1 MNLAYNYVFATGAP
15 MKALVYTGTHE
26 VVYRDEPDPVP
37 VADSTVLVQVDACG
51 LCGSDMH
58 AYHGH
63 DARRVPPLILG
74 HEATGVVKTG
84 HRSGERVILNP
95 LITCNSCEYCL
106 SGNSN
111 LCAQRELIGMRM
123 AGAFAEQ
130 VLIPEKNLMPLPAGM
145 DPGDASLTEPT
156 AVSLHSVRLAERV
169 LQRPISESRAVVIGA
184 GAIGVLAALVLASKG
199 CDELYIGD
207 TNALRRSTAE
217 QNSWGHVYDPIA
229 SEPAADSFDLVIDA
243 VGSGRTRE
251 AASRLVKPGG
261 VICHAGL
268 QDDQPGLD
276 TRKITLQEV
285 TVIGNYT
292 YTVPDLYAA
301 TRALQSGKLGSLDW
315 VERRALSEG
324 AGAFADVH
332 NGSTPSPKIV
342 LFPG

>member
-1 MNLAYNYVFATGAP
+1 

-26 VVYRDEPDPVP
+26 VVFRDEPDPVLED
-37 VADSTVLVQVDACG
+37 DSMVLVKIDACG

-74 HEATGVVKTG
+74 HEATGVVSSG
-84 HRSGERVILNP
+84 SRSGERVILNP
-95 LITCNSCEYCL
+95 LISCGQCEFCFA
-106 SGNSN
+106 GNSN

-130 VLIPEKNLMPLPAGM
+130 VIIPEKNLLPLPAGM
-145 DPGDASLTEPT
+145 DVGDASLTEPT

-169 LQRPISESRAVVIGA
+169 LQRPVSESRAVVIGA
-184 GAIGVLAALVLASKG
+184 GAIGVLAALVLAGKG
-199 CDELYIGD
+199 CDDIFIGD
-207 TNALRRSTAE
+207 TNALRRATAE
-217 QNSWGHVYDPIA
+217 QNNWGNVYNPIE
-229 SEPAADSFDLVIDA
+229 SEPDADSFDLVIDA
-243 VGSGRTRE
+243 VGSGLTRQ

-268 QDDQPGLD
+268 QDNEPGLD

-292 YTVPDLYAA
+292 YTVPDLFAA
-301 TRALQSGKLGSLDW
+301 TQALQSGKMGSLDW

-324 AGAFADVH
+324 ASAFADVH
-332 NGSTPSPKIV
+332 NGTTPSPKIV
-342 LFPG
+342 LFPT

>member
-1 MNLAYNYVFATGAP
+1 

-26 VVYRDEPDPVP
+26 VVYRDEPDPV
-37 VADSTVLVQVDACG
+37 AESSAMALVKIDACG

-74 HEATGVVKTG
+74 HEATGVVTSG
-84 HRSGERVILNP
+84 SRSGERVILNP
-95 LITCNSCEYCL
+95 LITCGSCEFCL
-106 SGNSN
+106 AGVGN
-111 LCAQRELIGMRM
+111 LCSQRELIGMRM

-130 VLIPEKNLMPLPAGM
+130 VLIPERNLMPLPAGM
-145 DPGDASLTEPT
+145 DAGDASLTEPT

-169 LQRPISESRAVVIGA
+169 LQRPVSESRAVIIGA

-199 CDELYIGD
+199 CDDIFIGD

-217 QNSWGHVYDPIA
+217 QNNWGNVYDPVA
-229 SEPAADSFDLVIDA
+229 TEPAADSFDLVIDA
-243 VGSGRTRE
+243 VGSGHTRKS
-251 AASRLVKPGG
+251 ASRLVKPGG

-268 QDDQPGLD
+268 QDEQPGLD
-276 TRKITLQEV
+276 TRKITLQEI

-301 TRALQSGKLGSLDW
+301 TRALQSGKLGGLDW

-332 NGSTPSPKIV
+332 NGTSPSPKII
-342 LFPG
+342 LFPS